1 MRAPTPL
8 PTDTETRRSGL
19 GRLPWLAALM
29 ATMLIPLASASS
41 AGAQAPAEAPLRLAN
56 GLVLPYPLDN
66 LFRGWTECVGRGQ
79 HHKALD
85 IGGVGP
91 DAGLGT
97 PIFAMGPGRVLS
109 IGLPSEEPERFGE
122 PLTDTPTTVR
132 SRRELPTHAEIPPY
146 GTVHF
151 FTKDYGRHRSGA
163 VIAIRIDGGPL
174 DRHTLRYMHL
184 AAVHPALEVGGRVE
198 AGQEIGLMGGTAVQ
212 EDSPHLHLAIE
223 SPSGR
228 YLDVGRILG
237 IGSTRAGCRA
247 GKAGRAAVRARYQKQ
262 AKRLMRELREASART
277 ASLPAPLPRCGMAT
291 VEGDFSGGSVDRV
304 QGRWPAPVGDFDAPW
319 ELTLE
324 PLESAWRP
332 RLRLLDALGT
342 PLFDGRRKT
351 AFAPRRARLEL
362 AWRRRPTRHVA
373 LNVKKLPPGDLVI
386 EVDRGDLGRRAHP
399 VARWRLTA
407 SRPCPEVP

>member
-1 MRAPTPL
+1 MKPTTSHARPPRPPRTL
-8 PTDTETRRSGL
+8 LALASL
-19 GRLPWLAALM
+19 LAAVGV
-29 ATMLIPLASASS
+29 AHGAPSAH
-41 AGAQAPAEAPLRLAN
+41 AEPPLRLDN

-66 LFRGWTECVGRGQ
+66 LFRGWTECVGRRQ

-91 DAGLGT
+91 NAGLGT
-97 PIFAMGPGRVLS
+97 PIYAMGPGRILS
-109 IGLPSEEPERFGE
+109 IGLPAEEPERFGE
-122 PLTDTPTTVR
+122 PLTGVETTVR
-132 SRRELPTHAEIPPY
+132 SRRELPTHADIPPY
-146 GTVHF
+146 GTVYF

-163 VIAIRIDGGPL
+163 VITLRVDGGPL

-228 YLDVGRILG
+228 DLDVGRVLG

-247 GKAGRAAVRARYQKQ
+247 GKAGRAAVRGAYTKR
-262 AKRLMRELREASART
+262 AKRLMRELREAASRT
-277 ASLPAPLPRCGMAT
+277 VTMQAPLPRCGTAT
-291 VEGDFSGGSVDRV
+291 VEGDFRGGDVDRV
-304 QGRWPAPVGDFDAPW
+304 QLRWPAPVGDFDAPW

-332 RLRLLDALGT
+332 RLRVRDAFGT

-351 AFAPRRARLEL
+351 TFAPRRARMEL
-362 AWRRRPTRHVA
+362 AWRRRPTRHQA
-373 LNVKKLPPGDLVI
+373 LTVKKLPPGDLVI
-386 EVDRGDLGRRAHP
+386 EIDRGDLGRRAHP
-399 VARWRLTA
+399 SARWRLSA